1 MNVTIVFWQMLS
13 MLLLLLVGV
22 FSYRRGYVSATN
34 TKPISNLIA
43 NIFNPAMVLSSV
55 MGAELIDSHQSV
67 RIVWIIAVTMFAFHI
82 GFSFLTKG
90 IFSKDRDEQINYQLM
105 TVFTNFG
112 YIGLPIVRAVFGPEK
127 GVYVAV
133 YILLFNLLVYT
144 YGIALLQK
152 EKQSL
157 MTNIKQTLNIGTV
170 SSVLAL
176 LIFMLGIPVHPVLQQ
191 TVTYLGGVATPL
203 ALMTIGFSLGQ
214 MNLSEIFLSKKVY
227 LFASYKMLLL
237 PVIEVLILKQFNLP
251 ADVLGVC
258 GLMCAMPVGNLPTIL
273 AYQHG
278 INADISS
285 KSIVVTTMISVVTI
299 PLIAALI

>member
-1 MNVTIVFWQMLS
+1 MNVTTVFWQMLS
-13 MLLLLLVGV
+13 MLLLLLTGV
-22 FSYRRGYVSATN
+22 FCYRRKYVSATN

-55 MGAELIDSHQSV
+55 MGADLIGPKLPMKS
-67 RIVWIIAVTMFAFHI
+67 IWIIAVLMFAFHI
-82 GFSFLTKG
+82 VFSFLTKKV
-90 IFSKDRDEQINYQLM
+90 FSKDRDEQINYQLM

-112 YIGLPIVRAVFGPEK
+112 YIGLPMVRSVFGPEK

-152 EKQSL
+152 EQKSFL
-157 MTNIKQTLNIGTV
+157 SNLKQTLNIGTI

-176 LIFMLGIPVHPVLQQ
+176 LIFMLRVPVHPVLRQ
-191 TVTYLGGVATPL
+191 TVSYLGGVATPL
-203 ALMTIGFSLGQ
+203 ALMSIGFSLGQ
-214 MNLSEIFLSKKVY
+214 MNLSEIFLEKKVY
-227 LFASYKMLLL
+227 LFAGFKMLLL
-237 PVIEVLILKQFNLP
+237 PVIEVMVLKQFNLP
-251 ADVLGVC
+251 TDVLGVC

-285 KSIVVTTMISVVTI
+285 KSIVVTTIVSVLTI